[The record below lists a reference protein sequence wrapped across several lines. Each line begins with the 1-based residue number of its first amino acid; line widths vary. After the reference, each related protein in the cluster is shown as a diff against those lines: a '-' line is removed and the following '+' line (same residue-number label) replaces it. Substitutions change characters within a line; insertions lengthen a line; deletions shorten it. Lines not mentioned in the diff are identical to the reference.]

1 MRKIIIALLL
11 ATFVIS
17 GASMTGCGKSV
28 DPEMKL
34 KLKKQRLK
42 KDPLNVGTTGLM
54 QERLLNLCVAPFFIL
69 ADLGADSVL
78 DPTAANPLNGEYTAG
93 EFAAA

>member
-1 MRKIIIALLL
+1 MRRIISALLL

-34 KLKKQRLK
+34 KLKK
-42 KDPLNVGTTGLM
+42 
-54 QERLLNLCVAPFFIL
+54 
-69 ADLGADSVL
+69 
-78 DPTAANPLNGEYTAG
+78 
-93 EFAAA
+93 

>member
-34 KLKKQRLK
+34 KLKK
-42 KDPLNVGTTGLM
+42 
-54 QERLLNLCVAPFFIL
+54 
-69 ADLGADSVL
+69 
-78 DPTAANPLNGEYTAG
+78 
-93 EFAAA
+93 